1 VHTVYVADPDVAF
14 TVTWPEGLGG
24 AGEGLMA
31 TMFGATDGANC
42 SALSD
47 PKVPVAGATSVVVLA
62 AVVTV

>member
-1 VHTVYVADPDVAF
+1 
-14 TVTWPEGLGG
+14 
-24 AGEGLMA
+24 MA